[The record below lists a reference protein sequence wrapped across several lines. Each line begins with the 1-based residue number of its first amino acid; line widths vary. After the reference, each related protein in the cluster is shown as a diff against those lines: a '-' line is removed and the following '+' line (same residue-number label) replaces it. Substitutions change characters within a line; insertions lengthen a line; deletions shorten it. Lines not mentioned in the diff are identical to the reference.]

1 MVLEVATGHPRLW
14 VRADELPKLRSWANK
29 RNPIYAALTVAAGE
43 AIGYY
48 RGGQVPSQECAHKN
62 QYCES
67 YAMMFAFMSLL
78 ERDGKRQR
86 EWAEAARAIL
96 MHMVGRV
103 NANASGDVL
112 AAPRF
117 SRHDRSRWAGEGF
130 ALTVDWIYPFLS
142 KDDKQAIRKVFL
154 RWAEELLVADTTG
167 IDHPPKGGFNDPV
180 LLADRKRRRYAANNY
195 YTSHLR
201 NLTLMAMAFD
211 AADDPD
217 QPEAGRTYPNLRAY
231 LRNATGKWL
240 FMTDSVL
247 RNDARGGLAPEGIE
261 YAART
266 LAFVSQ
272 TYLGLQTAG
281 HQDVELHGPQVM
293 LESNR
298 FFNDSIIAF
307 LHSISPKTEHHGWRD
322 AFVPAWTGDGES
334 FELVDFADY
343 FAPLGIYAR
352 NRGDSATYEA
362 CRWIVTHTPPGG
374 AKMLQR
380 RVRSGYR
387 NAVLYFLLLD
397 PDAPTARDPRPAL
410 PLHHFS
416 PGTGILL
423 ARTSWKEDATW
434 FQYQL
439 GWALI
444 DHQHGDGNN
453 FGFYR
458 RGEWLLKERL
468 GYGGFFERS
477 QQHNTLT
484 VENSKPKHARD
495 ERRGGFWKSGS
506 QWVYSHD
513 GDGKVLAHSAGKGFV
528 FASGDATGMYNSS
541 YEGVR
546 DVKHVTRSIL
556 WLEPDQIVIYDRAV
570 TGQAR
575 FKRFW
580 LHTPALAKVTGPNS
594 TMTSPG
600 GQKLLI
606 TTLLPSPARIVAS
619 PYQRDEKQWDTK
631 PADHEPMLA
640 DLSVEPTADSKEA
653 EFLHVIQAGKAA
665 TTTTIRAKNIVGAVV
680 GDTAVVFAV
689 NPVKALDEVSFALA
703 KPVRRYIVTGL
714 TPATSYSINSA
725 GGKVTVR
732 KAKDGTKSDS
742 GGVLLF

>member
-1 MVLEVATGHPRLW
+1 MCWRGSSSATTLDVMVREKPLALGLVCGLLVVSCGGCPSSPSSHRPPNDSNSGHTVAPPADGLIAARPPADGGQPVVLEVATGHPRLW

-281 HQDVELHGPQVM
+281 HQDVEL
-293 LESNR
+293 
-298 FFNDSIIAF
+298 
-307 LHSISPKTEHHGWRD
+307 
-322 AFVPAWTGDGES
+322 
-334 FELVDFADY
+334 
-343 FAPLGIYAR
+343 
-352 NRGDSATYEA
+352 
-362 CRWIVTHTPPGG
+362 
-374 AKMLQR
+374 
-380 RVRSGYR
+380 
-387 NAVLYFLLLD
+387 
-397 PDAPTARDPRPAL
+397 PDLPRPADRRA
-410 PLHHFS
+410 
-416 PGTGILL
+416 PG
-423 ARTSWKEDATW
+423 
-434 FQYQL
+434 
-439 GWALI
+439 
-444 DHQHGDGNN
+444 
-453 FGFYR
+453 R
-458 RGEWLLKERL
+458 RAPWPAG
-468 GYGGFFERS
+468 
-477 QQHNTLT
+477 
-484 VENSKPKHARD
+484 HAR
-495 ERRGGFWKSGS
+495 E
-506 QWVYSHD
+506 Q
-513 GDGKVLAHSAGKGFV
+513 
-528 FASGDATGMYNSS
+528 
-541 YEGVR
+541 
-546 DVKHVTRSIL
+546 
-556 WLEPDQIVIYDRAV
+556 P
-570 TGQAR
+570 
-575 FKRFW
+575 
-580 LHTPALAKVTGPNS
+580 
-594 TMTSPG
+594 
-600 GQKLLI
+600 LL
-606 TTLLPSPARIVAS
+606 
-619 PYQRDEKQWDTK
+619 Q
-631 PADHEPMLA
+631 
-640 DLSVEPTADSKEA
+640 
-653 EFLHVIQAGKAA
+653 
-665 TTTTIRAKNIVGAVV
+665 
-680 GDTAVVFAV
+680 
-689 NPVKALDEVSFALA
+689 
-703 KPVRRYIVTGL
+703 
-714 TPATSYSINSA
+714 
-725 GGKVTVR
+725 
-732 KAKDGTKSDS
+732 
-742 GGVLLF
+742 